1 MNLNDPKAPV
11 LEFSPVA
18 PEDYDRIFPFT
29 SRYGEGSCQL
39 SPVSMFSLSEKYG
52 DSVCVRNGVL
62 YTFRKNLC
70 DESFRVY
77 LAPLGDD
84 ARSGY
89 ASVLSDA
96 AAYGKRVRFESL
108 TEAQASL
115 LEEVFPGRFRITED
129 RDLAEYM
136 YRTEIMS
143 SFPGRSNRKRRYE
156 VNAFR
161 TQYGERASAE
171 VIRPGDYGEILSFAR
186 DWVRENAST
195 HDAEAL
201 EREERMIGK
210 QMAHF
215 EALRLSGVVLRID
228 GVIKGFSYG
237 TKLSDEFYDTI
248 AEKADRNIPHIYKVL
263 RAEATKQCCMDCR
276 YVNYE
281 EDLGIPG
288 LRYIKTAYRPEF
300 LLNKYIAAEKE

>member
-62 YTFRKNLC
+62 YTLRKNLC

-115 LEEVFPGRFRITED
+115 LEEVFP
-129 RDLAEYM
+129 
-136 YRTEIMS
+136 
-143 SFPGRSNRKRRYE
+143 
-156 VNAFR
+156 
-161 TQYGERASAE
+161 
-171 VIRPGDYGEILSFAR
+171 
-186 DWVRENAST
+186 
-195 HDAEAL
+195 
-201 EREERMIGK
+201 
-210 QMAHF
+210 
-215 EALRLSGVVLRID
+215 
-228 GVIKGFSYG
+228 
-237 TKLSDEFYDTI
+237 
-248 AEKADRNIPHIYKVL
+248 
-263 RAEATKQCCMDCR
+263 
-276 YVNYE
+276 
-281 EDLGIPG
+281 
-288 LRYIKTAYRPEF
+288 
-300 LLNKYIAAEKE
+300 